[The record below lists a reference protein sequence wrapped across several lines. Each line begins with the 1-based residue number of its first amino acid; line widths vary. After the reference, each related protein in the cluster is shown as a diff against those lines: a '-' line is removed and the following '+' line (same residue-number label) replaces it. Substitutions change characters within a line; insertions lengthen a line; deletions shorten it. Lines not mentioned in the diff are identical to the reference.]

1 MLRSYPNPNRQA
13 APVWMP
19 LRKPRARITA
29 DMGEEG
35 NAHFDHIHALFAM
48 LCRIPRRTE
57 ATVTALA
64 IDGGNILNL

>member
-29 DMGEEG
+29 DMGDNMEG
-35 NAHFDHIHALFAM
+35 NAHFDHIMHCSPCYAEF
-48 LCRIPRRTE
+48 
-57 ATVTALA
+57 LA
-64 IDGGNILNL
+64 ERKRLSLPWP